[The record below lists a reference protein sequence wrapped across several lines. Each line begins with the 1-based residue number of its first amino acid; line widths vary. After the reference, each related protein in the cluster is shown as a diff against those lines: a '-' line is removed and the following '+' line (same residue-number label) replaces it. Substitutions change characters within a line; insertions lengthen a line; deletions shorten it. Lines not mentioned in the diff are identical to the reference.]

1 MLKKLT
7 WKDLLNFLQELESSG
22 KLPTE
27 EDVMWHNLETGDES
41 PCDTVYIQESPS
53 STSFNRLV
61 LATNWDIVKEKYK

>member
-7 WKDLLNFLQELESSG
+7 WKDLLNF
-22 KLPTE
+22 
-27 EDVMWHNLETGDES
+27 